1 MLQSCLCVTI
11 INKIYIM
18 HIVKQKVD
26 EIMTEK
32 NDETISFNSLSTNI

>member
-1 MLQSCLCVTI
+1 
-11 INKIYIM
+11 M